1 MVHTT
6 GYFNAPVSGMLILFN
21 TFPST
26 FPKES
31 CQDASP
37 GFLMGFK
44 RITESGA
51 FTSIFDKLGNRRK
64 LVAMLSKNKSIFN
77 ILMNM
82 LMDINGHISSYLSA
96 L

>member
-1 MVHTT
+1 MLLLVSLL
-6 GYFNAPVSGMLILFN
+6 GFN
-21 TFPST
+21 
-26 FPKES
+26 
-31 CQDASP
+31 
-37 GFLMGFK
+37 

-64 LVAMLSKNKSIFN
+64 LVAMMSKNKSIFN

-82 LMDINGHISSYLSA
+82 LMDINGYIRSYLSA

>member
-1 MVHTT
+1 MLLLVSLL
-6 GYFNAPVSGMLILFN
+6 GFN
-21 TFPST
+21 
-26 FPKES
+26 
-31 CQDASP
+31 
-37 GFLMGFK
+37 

-64 LVAMLSKNKSIFN
+64 LVAMMSKNKPIFN

-82 LMDINGHISSYLSA
+82 LMDINGYIRSYLSA

>member
-1 MVHTT
+1 
-6 GYFNAPVSGMLILFN
+6 MLTLFN
-21 TFPST
+21 L
-26 FPKES
+26 
-31 CQDASP
+31 
-37 GFLMGFK
+37 FLQPTPEKAVKMLLLVSLWGFK

-77 ILMNM
+77 ILMTM
-82 LMDINGHISSYLSA
+82 LMDINGYISSYLSA